1 MLGCTYNDQPEREGG
16 SLCRDLYYKPLA
28 TLSAKDRRRLDQAIK
43 VAENS
48 ECRKRHGAVLTAGGR
63 VLSVGINTNRNDPL
77 IIGEAQLKNSIH
89 AEVAALRAWG
99 GTGLKNATIYV
110 ARLGKAGDPVYS
122 KPCENCQKALKDAG
136 VKKVIYTIDNEMEL

>member
-1 MLGCTYNDQPEREGG
+1 M
-16 SLCRDLYYKPLA
+16 
-28 TLSAKDRRRLDQAIK
+28 
-43 VAENS
+43 
-48 ECRKRHGAVLTAGGR
+48 LTAGGR